1 MLPVPM
7 FKKLKCFYNY
17 YYNTTPS
24 QTNKRT
30 TTEMTT
36 TSSAYP
42 TVQCQNLECYRWNYN
57 PTPGANCVKCMEPLP
72 VWVGYLNA
80 DKYKNEPYV
89 PTQPLER
96 TGYQEMWYDDDEEK
110 AEEKKP
116 HTHSSSSSKADQAPP
131 VTNKER
137 VFQNIMVMYGLD
149 RAGAIKKIDQ
159 MVKSVVV
166 DYF

>member
-1 MLPVPM
+1 MLLVVM
-7 FKKLKCFYNY
+7 CKKLKCFYDY

-36 TSSAYP
+36 TPSTYP
-42 TVQCQNLECYRWNYN
+42 TVQCQNPACYRWNYN
-57 PTPGANCVKCMEPLP
+57 PTSGANCVKCMEPLP

-110 AEEKKP
+110 P
-116 HTHSSSSSKADQAPP
+116 HTHSSSSSSNAKAPI
-131 VTNKER
+131 TNKEQ
-137 VFQNIMVMYGLD
+137 VFQDIMVMYGLD

>member
-1 MLPVPM
+1 
-7 FKKLKCFYNY
+7 
-17 YYNTTPS
+17 
-24 QTNKRT
+24 
-30 TTEMTT
+30 
-36 TSSAYP
+36 
-42 TVQCQNLECYRWNYN
+42 
-57 PTPGANCVKCMEPLP
+57 MERLP

-96 TGYQEMWYDDDEEK
+96 TGYQEMWYNDDEEK
-110 AEEKKP
+110 QQ
-116 HTHSSSSSKADQAPP
+116 THSSSSSSNAKAPI
-131 VTNKER
+131 TNKEQ
-137 VFQNIMVMYGLD
+137 VFQDIMVMYGLD